1 VSGFVPLN
9 EKKLQKKKKK
19 VLGRFGLWWEKE
31 KKYGNGGDG
40 RPAVGGGGAEVLA
53 VSGGGDGCD
62 WWGLD
67 IREFG
72 WWDLREKGGK
82 LYGGGGENGEKG
94 DKQ

>member
-1 VSGFVPLN
+1 LGWFR
-9 EKKLQKKKKK
+9 LQ
-19 VLGRFGLWWEKE
+19 WEKE

-40 RPAVGGGGAEVLA
+40 WPTVGGGRAKVPA
-53 VSGGGDGCD
+53 VSGGGDGSD
-62 WWGLD
+62 WWRWGLD

-94 DKQ
+94 EKR